1 MKTRQSLTLILIL
14 TVLAQAACSTIP
26 ASPTVPL
33 PTIAATTPAAG
44 ITPPATDMESR
55 CPTPTSDT
63 KLLTNAEEGYCLLYP
78 AEAVS
83 NSNMPG
89 WVVIN
94 PISAPGDIP
103 GDAWVYVQVQ
113 DAAGKTAAQVVDEQI
128 AALGEGFN
136 ISTSEVAVDGEQ
148 AVVVDGLP
156 GQDSNRQVFVVHN
169 ERLYNLVFMPWFPSA
184 AEPTPLEHLYATV
197 MDTFHFL
204 PQE

>member
-1 MKTRQSLTLILIL
+1 MKTRQTLILIL
-14 TVLAQAACSTIP
+14 MFTMLAQAACTAIP
-26 ASPTVPL
+26 ASSTVAV
-33 PTIAATTPAAG
+33 PTIAATTPTAE
-44 ITPPATDMESR
+44 IPATAADIESS

-94 PISAPGDIP
+94 PATGPGDVP
-103 GDAWVYVQVQ
+103 GDAWVYIQVQ
-113 DAAGKTAAQVVDEQI
+113 DAAGKTAAQFVDEQV

-136 ISTSEVAVDGEQ
+136 ISTSEVSVHSEQ

-156 GQDSNRQVFVVHN
+156 GVDSNRQVFIVHDG
-169 ERLYNLVFMPWFPSA
+169 RLYNLVFMPWFPNPA
-184 AEPTPLEHLYATV
+184 APTPLENLYATV
-197 MDTFHFL
+197 VDTFHFL
-204 PQE
+204 PQQ

>member
-1 MKTRQSLTLILIL
+1 MKTRQRLLL
-14 TVLAQAACSTIP
+14 VLMLAIASVLVIAC
-26 ASPTVPL
+26 AS
-33 PTIAATTPAAG
+33 AATQA
-44 ITPPATDMESR
+44 PATEAPATESPATEVPSEASA
-55 CPTPTSDT
+55 CPTATAET
-63 KLLTNAEEGYCLLYP
+63 KLLTNMENGYCLLYP

-94 PISAPGDIP
+94 PVTGPGDVP

-113 DAAGKTAAQVVDEQI
+113 DAAGKTAAQFVNEQV

-136 ISTSEVAVDGEQ
+136 ISTSEVEVDGEQ
-148 AVVVDGLP
+148 AVVVDGRP
-156 GQDSNRQVFVVHN
+156 GQDSNRQVYIVHN
-169 ERLYNLVFMPWFPSA
+169 GRLYNLVFAPWFPNPS
-184 AEPTPLEHLYATV
+184 EPTPLENLYTTV

>member
-1 MKTRQSLTLILIL
+1 MKTRQTLILIL
-14 TVLAQAACSTIP
+14 MLVIAGVLATACAPAATQAP
-26 ASPTVPL
+26 ASEAPVTEAPTTEVPSEAS
-33 PTIAATTPAAG
+33 T
-44 ITPPATDMESR
+44 
-55 CPTPTSDT
+55 CPTATSDT
-63 KLLTNAEEGYCLLYP
+63 KLLTNTEEGYCLLYP

-83 NSNMPG
+83 NMPG

-94 PISAPGDIP
+94 PVSGPGDIP

-113 DAAGKTAAQVVDEQI
+113 DAAGKTAAQFVDEQVT
-128 AALGEGFN
+128 ALGEGFN
-136 ISTSEVAVDGEQ
+136 ISTSEVEVDGEQ

-156 GQDSNRQVFVVHN
+156 GQDSNRQVFIVHN
-169 ERLYNLVFMPWFPSA
+169 GRLYNLVFAPWFPNA

>member
-1 MKTRQSLTLILIL
+1 
-14 TVLAQAACSTIP
+14 
-26 ASPTVPL
+26 
-33 PTIAATTPAAG
+33 
-44 ITPPATDMESR
+44 
-55 CPTPTSDT
+55 
-63 KLLTNAEEGYCLLYP
+63 
-78 AEAVS
+78 
-83 NSNMPG
+83 MPG

-94 PISAPGDIP
+94 PISAPGDMP

-113 DAAGKTAAQVVDEQI
+113 DAAGKTAAQFVDEQVV
-128 AALGEGFN
+128 ALGEGFN
-136 ISTSEVAVDGEQ
+136 ISISEVTVDGEQ

-169 ERLYNLVFMPWFPSA
+169 ERLYDLVFMPWFPNA